1 MGPSDFYVY
10 EHWRPDLN
18 VPFYV
23 GKGKNGR
30 AKVMHGRGQR
40 HIEIVS
46 ALKQKGLSVEIK
58 YACTDL
64 LERAAFEAEMEAI
77 SRWRSQGI
85 ELINCTDGGDGTW
98 GLKYTDDRREKVSKA
113 HKGREW
119 TPEHRSNMSEA
130 QKGKKLSAE
139 HREKLSIAGKNRKL
153 TDEHKQRIKASL
165 TGKPKSEAHRAEM
178 RRVAPLKKQPPR
190 SAEAKA
196 RMSAAQKKRVL
207 SPETWVKIK
216 EALSRAHKGRVL
228 SEESRRKM
236 SLSQTGRKHSEA
248 TKQRMREK
256 ALEREACKRVLL
268 STIPKGEKMANV
280 SA

>member
-1 MGPSDFYVY
+1 MAPSDFYVY

-40 HIEIVS
+40 HMEIVS
-46 ALKQKGLSVEIK
+46 TLQQNGLAVEIK
-58 YACTDL
+58 YACTGL
-64 LERAAFEAEMEAI
+64 FERAAFEAEMEII

-85 ELINCTDGGDGTW
+85 ELINCTNGGDGTW

-119 TPEHRSNMSEA
+119 TPEHRAN
-130 QKGKKLSAE
+130 
-139 HREKLSIAGKNRKL
+139 
-153 TDEHKQRIKASL
+153 
-165 TGKPKSEAHRAEM
+165 
-178 RRVAPLKKQPPR
+178 
-190 SAEAKA
+190 
-196 RMSAAQKKRVL
+196 MSAAQKKRVL

-216 EALSRAHKGRVL
+216 EALSRAHKGRVP
-228 SEESRRKM
+228 SEESRLKM

-248 TKQRMREK
+248 TKQKMREK

-268 STIPKGEKMANV
+268 LTIPKGEKMANV